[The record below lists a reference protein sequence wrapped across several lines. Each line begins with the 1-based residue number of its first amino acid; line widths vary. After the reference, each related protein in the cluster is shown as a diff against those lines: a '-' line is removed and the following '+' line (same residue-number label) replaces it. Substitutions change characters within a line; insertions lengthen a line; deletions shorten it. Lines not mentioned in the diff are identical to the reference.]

1 MPWPVGGML
10 GAVSDLTCRA
20 LFPLRDAA
28 KLPSPYA
35 PVGMRVA
42 RARCSIAPVKVTFAD
57 VKVSIADVR
66 VSIVLS
72 KNRENRKFA
81 LGKRICVSD

>member
-1 MPWPVGGML
+1 
-10 GAVSDLTCRA
+10 
-20 LFPLRDAA
+20 
-28 KLPSPYA
+28 
-35 PVGMRVA
+35 MRVA

-57 VKVSIADVR
+57 VRVSIADVR

-81 LGKRICVSD
+81 LGKTDLRK